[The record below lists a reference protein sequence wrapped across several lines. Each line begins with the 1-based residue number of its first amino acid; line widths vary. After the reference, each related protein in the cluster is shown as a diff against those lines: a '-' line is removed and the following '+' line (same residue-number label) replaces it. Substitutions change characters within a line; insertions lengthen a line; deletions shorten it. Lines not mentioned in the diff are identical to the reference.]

1 MFSRTSFFFHL
12 YFMTNFEQFK
22 FAMPYWRKAWVF
34 IFQNKL
40 GYYFL
45 FPLIITAILY
55 FSSLFLIDTLV
66 DWLNAELLALFGLEN
81 EVNAPSGDNFFPKL
95 VHYLITIF
103 GWLAGLII
111 FYKTSKYATLILM
124 SPVMSA
130 LSSKTDEI
138 ITGKKSTFSV
148 EELFKDIIR
157 GSALSMRNFFLELGI
172 NTALFIINVAIAF
185 IFPPLD
191 ILISPMSAIASF
203 LVSAYFFGFAAIDYT
218 LENRRYTFSQSINF
232 MRANKG
238 LAIGN
243 GTFYAILFAIP
254 VFGVT
259 LSTIL
264 STVAGTLMVNA
275 KNG

>member
-1 MFSRTSFFFHL
+1 
-12 YFMTNFEQFK
+12 MTNFEQFK

-45 FPLIITAILY
+45 FPLIITAVLY
-55 FSSLFLIDTLV
+55 SSSFFLIDALV
-66 DWLNAELLALFGLEN
+66 EWLNAELLEFFGLDKELN
-81 EVNAPSGDNFFPKL
+81 SADGGGFFPKL
-95 VHYLITIF
+95 VHYLITLF
-103 GWLAGLII
+103 GWIAGLIV

-138 ITGKKSTFSV
+138 ITGKKSTFSA
-148 EELFKDIIR
+148 EELLKDIIR
-157 GSALSMRNFFLELGI
+157 GSALSIRNFFLELGL
-172 NTALFIINVAIAF
+172 NAALFLINVVIAF

-191 ILISPMSAIASF
+191 ILISPLSAIASF

-218 LENRRYTFSQSINF
+218 LENRRYSFRQSIEY

-238 LAIGN
+238 MVIGN

-254 VFGVT
+254 VIGVT

-275 KNG
+275 KEV

>member
-1 MFSRTSFFFHL
+1 MS
-12 YFMTNFEQFK
+12 NFEQFK
-22 FAMPYWRKAWVF
+22 FALPFWRKAWIF
-34 IFQNKL
+34 IFKNNL

-45 FPLIITAILY
+45 FPILITATLY
-55 FSSLFLIDTLV
+55 FSSFFLIDTLV
-66 DWLNAELLALFGLEN
+66 DWLNAELLTFFGLDKELN
-81 EVNAPSGDNFFPKL
+81 SADGGGFFPKL
-95 VHYLITIF
+95 VHYLITFF
-103 GWLAGLII
+103 GWIAGLIV

-138 ITGKKSTFSV
+138 ITGKKSTFSA

-157 GSALSMRNFFLELGI
+157 GTALSIRNFFIELGL
-172 NTALFIINVAIAF
+172 NTALFLINVLIAF

-191 ILISPMSAIASF
+191 LIISPASAIASF

-218 LENRRYTFSQSINF
+218 LENRRYSFRQSIEY
-232 MRANKG
+232 MRKNRG
-238 LAIGN
+238 MAIGN
-243 GTFYAILFAIP
+243 GTFYALLFSIP
-254 VFGVT
+254 VIGVT

-275 KNG
+275 KEG

>member
-1 MFSRTSFFFHL
+1 
-12 YFMTNFEQFK
+12 MTNFEQFK
-22 FAMPYWRKAWVF
+22 FAMPYWRKAWLF

-45 FPLIITAILY
+45 FPLFITAVLY
-55 FSSLFLIDTLV
+55 FSSFFLIDTLV
-66 DWLNAELLALFGLEN
+66 DWLNAELLAFFGLEK
-81 EVNAPSGDNFFPKL
+81 EVSASTGDNFFPKL

-103 GWLAGLII
+103 GWLAGII
-111 FYKTSKYATLILM
+111 VFYKTSKYATLILM

-138 ITGKKSTFSV
+138 ITGKKSTFSA
-148 EELFKDIIR
+148 EELLKDIIR
-157 GSALSMRNFFLELGI
+157 GSALSIRNFFLELGL
-172 NTALFIINVAIAF
+172 NTALFLINVVIAF

-191 ILISPMSAIASF
+191 LLISPLSAIASF

-218 LENRRYTFSQSINF
+218 LENRRYSFRQSIEY
-232 MRANKG
+232 MRVNKG
-238 LAIGN
+238 MAIGN

-275 KNG
+275 KDG

>member
-1 MFSRTSFFFHL
+1 
-12 YFMTNFEQFK
+12 
-22 FAMPYWRKAWVF
+22 
-34 IFQNKL
+34 
-40 GYYFL
+40 
-45 FPLIITAILY
+45 
-55 FSSLFLIDTLV
+55 
-66 DWLNAELLALFGLEN
+66 
-81 EVNAPSGDNFFPKL
+81 
-95 VHYLITIF
+95 
-103 GWLAGLII
+103 
-111 FYKTSKYATLILM
+111 
-124 SPVMSA
+124 
-130 LSSKTDEI
+130 
-138 ITGKKSTFSV
+138 
-148 EELFKDIIR
+148 
-157 GSALSMRNFFLELGI
+157 MRNFFLELGI

-218 LENRRYTFSQSINF
+218 LENRRYTFRQSINF
-232 MRANKG
+232 MRSNKG

-275 KNG
+275 KDV